1 MNAEEI
7 LKVTNDLNEYL
18 LSNHIEN
25 VRVANGQIKIDELS
39 DESPIILYLN
49 NNFES
54 NIEKILNYI

>member
-25 VRVANGQIKIDELS
+25 VRVANGQIMIDELS

-54 NIEKILNYI
+54 NIEKILNCI